1 MKLHLTAALM
11 SAVLAVG
18 ACQPTPQN
26 QAAVGAALGGAA
38 GFALSELV
46 DANSQW
52 TAVAVLGGAAAGAV
66 VAQNQATRECAY
78 ADGRGGY
85 YVAAC

>member
-1 MKLHLTAALM
+1 MTLKITAAM
-11 SAVLAVG
+11 IAAALAVS

-26 QAAVGAALGGAA
+26 QAATGAVLGGAA

-78 ADGRGGY
+78 SDGRGGY